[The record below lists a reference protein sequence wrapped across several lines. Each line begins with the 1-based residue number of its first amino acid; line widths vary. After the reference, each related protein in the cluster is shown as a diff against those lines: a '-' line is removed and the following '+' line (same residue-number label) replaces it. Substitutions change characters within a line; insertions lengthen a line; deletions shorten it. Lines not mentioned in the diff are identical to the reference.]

1 MVTLSSSKGA
11 GSIKQRTDMK
21 TMYVYVLECS
31 DNSYYIGVSND
42 AEKRFQEHSAG
53 INRNC
58 YTYIRR
64 PLKLVF
70 SEIFSDPNSAI
81 AFEKKIK
88 GWSRAKKKALIE
100 GRWELLPELSKSRS
114 EKPSQMLRQAQHDS
128 PQHHKPTLDSHY

>member
-1 MVTLSSSKGA
+1 MRVVILSLSKGV
-11 GSIKQRTDMK
+11 GSIKHRTDLK
-21 TMYVYVLECS
+21 TMYVYILECS
-31 DNSYYIGVSND
+31 DNSYYVGVSNN
-42 AEKRFQEHSAG
+42 AEKRFQEHALG

-58 YTYIRR
+58 YTYLRR

-100 GRWELLPELSKSRS
+100 GKWELLPELSKSRM
-114 EKPSQMLRQAQHDS
+114 ERPAHPSTS
-128 PQHHKPTLDSHY
+128 SG

>member
-1 MVTLSSSKGA
+1 
-11 GSIKQRTDMK
+11 MK

-31 DNSYYIGVSND
+31 DDSYYIGVSNNV
-42 AEKRFQEHSAG
+42 EKRFHEHATG

-58 YTYIRR
+58 YTYTRR

-100 GRWELLPELSKSRS
+100 GKWDLLPELSKSHA
-114 EKPSQMLRQAQHDS
+114 KMPSQMLRQAQHDS
-128 PQHHKPTLDSHY
+128 PQHHKPTLGINTYNQ

>member
-1 MVTLSSSKGA
+1 MVILSLSKDVVR
-11 GSIKQRTDMK
+11 IKLGKIMK
-21 TMYVYVLECS
+21 TMYVYILECS

-42 AEKRFQEHSAG
+42 AKKRLQEHSTG

-58 YTYIRR
+58 YTYLRR

-100 GRWELLPELSKSRS
+100 GEWKLLPELSKSHI
-114 EKPSQMLRQAQHDS
+114 EKPTQMLRQAQHDS
-128 PQHHKPTLDSHY
+128 PMHHKPTLDQH